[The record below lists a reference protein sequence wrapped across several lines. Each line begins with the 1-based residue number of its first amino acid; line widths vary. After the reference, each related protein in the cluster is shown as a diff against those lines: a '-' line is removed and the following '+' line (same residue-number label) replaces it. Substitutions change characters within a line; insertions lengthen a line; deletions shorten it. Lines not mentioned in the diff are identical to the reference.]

1 MPTELQHLKVFNIMQ
16 TALDLNLRIIS
27 KKYLAGVLS
36 MPPLI
41 TADY

>member
-16 TALDLNLRIIS
+16 NALDLNLRIIS

-36 MPPLI
+36 MPPLV
-41 TADY
+41 TLDH